1 MTIQERKALEKNEMR
16 EAILAAAKNLFLSEG
31 YEKTSIRGIAEQIA
45 YSPATI
51 YQYFEDKDDIFLAIH
66 LRAFDELLS
75 RMKNADTIPNP
86 LERLEVL
93 GKIYIA
99 FALENPELY
108 DLMFCMHAPMAS
120 LHTKKKDWNCGFA
133 TYDYLRNTLQECA
146 NQGLIRNTNID
157 LLTISAWAQLHG
169 LLSLHIHERYQMLE
183 NIDIQELIYAS
194 LNNMLDMLKA

>member
-1 MTIQERKALEKNEMR
+1 MTIKERKALEKNEMR
-16 EAILAAAKNLFLSEG
+16 EAILAAANKLFLTEG

-51 YQYFEDKDDIFLAIH
+51 YQYFEDKDDIFLTIH
-66 LRAFDELLS
+66 IRAFDELLNLL
-75 RMKNADTIPNP
+75 KTADSVKNP
-86 LERLEVL
+86 LERLEAL

-120 LHTKKKDWNCGFA
+120 LHAKKKEWNCGFE
-133 TYDYLRNTLQECA
+133 TYDYLKNTISECIK
-146 NQGLIRNTNID
+146 QKLIRSTNID
-157 LLTISAWAQLHG
+157 LITISAWGHLHG

-183 NIDIQELIYAS
+183 NVDIQQVIYAS
-194 LNNMLDMLKA
+194 VHNLVEMLKA